1 MQQPACDYLLE
12 KDKDILE
19 GEWHLDAETEQPP
32 CGPEKSSSAKVP
44 WQLPATQPLSCMGK
58 TEQSHPEQPQS
69 LGACP
74 LHPQGGLS
82 RKPCENQGSLLHFD
96 RQAPGRISTS
106 PTLRR
111 LRGNGCGT
119 RHSLPQQETLEEPTW
134 GGRKGPAGSPCYLSQ
149 SLPASPQNSSHSLS
163 TLRLG
168 SRWPPD
174 PKRILT
180 TADSSEPQTR
190 PTDEAAFPVL
200 WPVHEGSLPPS
211 SLPGRGSC
219 SPSPAARPPGP
230 QVTALSLLPLS
241 PWAAEQHRPPCFHI
255 SPKASVLGWETAQ
268 ESPLRG
274 HTLFWTSCLSSRRGA
289 AVWGRMRWKSSSLS
303 FSIS

>member
-1 MQQPACDYLLE
+1 
-12 KDKDILE
+12 
-19 GEWHLDAETEQPP
+19 
-32 CGPEKSSSAKVP
+32 
-44 WQLPATQPLSCMGK
+44 MGK

-69 LGACP
+69 LEACP

-134 GGRKGPAGSPCYLSQ
+134 GGRKEPAGSPCYLSQ
-149 SLPASPQNSSHSLS
+149 SLPASPPNSSHSLS

-168 SRWPPD
+168 SRLPPD

-200 WPVHEGSLPPS
+200 QPVQEGSLPRTS
-211 SLPGRGSC
+211 FPGRGSR
-219 SPSPAARPPGP
+219 SLSPAARPPGP
-230 QVTALSLLPLS
+230 QGEELHQSRCVCIYFL
-241 PWAAEQHRPPCFHI
+241 WCC
-255 SPKASVLGWETAQ
+255 ET
-268 ESPLRG
+268 
-274 HTLFWTSCLSSRRGA
+274 C
-289 AVWGRMRWKSSSLS
+289 
-303 FSIS
+303 